1 MVMAVA
7 QQDHVGFN
15 GAVERL
21 HYGLDLPGFTWDGI
35 LSLVAKKA
43 ITIGIHG
50 CLSCFTKKR
59 AESAILHCLDGM
71 RFFLLSRSS
80 A

>member
-7 QQDHVGFN
+7 QQDYVGFT

-21 HYGLDLPGFTWDGI
+21 RYGLDLPGFTWDGI
-35 LSLVAKKA
+35 LPPVAQKA

-50 CLSCFTKKR
+50 CSRCFTKKR
-59 AESAILHCLDGM
+59 EESAILHCLDGM
-71 RFFLLSRSS
+71 RFFLLCRSS